1 MSKKQIIKRLLQI
14 VIVLIGISFITFA
27 LTFMSPGDPVRNMY
41 TATGVMPTE
50 EMVQET
56 REELGLNDPFLVQYT
71 RWLKNCLKGDFG
83 KSYSLNKPVTELL
96 AARLWPTLKLTLM
109 AMILM
114 LVISVPLGML
124 SAIYKDKWIDYL
136 VRGITFLG
144 CAMPNFWVGLLLM
157 LAFCVYINAFP
168 VISSAGDFKSLFL
181 PALTLAIAMS
191 SKYTRQVRTA
201 VLDELSQDYVIGAQ
215 ARGVKKSKIIWGN
228 VFPNSLLPLITMFG
242 LSIGSLLGGTSV
254 VEVIFSYPGL
264 GNLAVSAIT
273 SSDYNLIQ
281 GYVLWLA
288 LIYMVINLIVDA
300 SYVGT
305 VTGVLAGYFGGVIDA
320 VIMRIADMMLAFP
333 GLVLALA
340 VAGIM
345 GASIKNAIIAI
356 VVVSW
361 TKYAR
366 LARSLVMKIRDRD
379 YVSAAIVTGSKTPY
393 MLFRYMLPNALP
405 TLIITAATDIGSM
418 MLELA
423 AMSFLGFGAKPP
435 APEWGYMLNEGRACM
450 QSAPWLMIFPGLA
463 IFVVVVVFNML
474 GDSIRD
480 ILDPRNE

>member
-1 MSKKQIIKRLLQI
+1 MKKKNRFLQNKMFVVFSVLAFLIILTAI
-14 VIVLIGISFITFA
+14 FA
-27 LTFMSPGDPVRNMY
+27 PVVTGGADP
-41 TATGVMPTE
+41 
-50 EMVQET
+50 
-56 REELGLNDPFLVQYT
+56 
-71 RWLKNCLKGDFG
+71 LKG
-83 KSYSLNKPVTELL
+83 SL
-96 AARLWPTLKLTLM
+96 ADA
-109 AMILM
+109 
-114 LVISVPLGML
+114 
-124 SAIYKDKWIDYL
+124 
-136 VRGITFLG
+136 
-144 CAMPNFWVGLLLM
+144 
-157 LAFCVYINAFP
+157 
-168 VISSAGDFKSLFL
+168 
-181 PALTLAIAMS
+181 
-191 SKYTRQVRTA
+191 
-201 VLDELSQDYVIGAQ
+201 
-215 ARGVKKSKIIWGN
+215 
-228 VFPNSLLPLITMFG
+228 LLPPCKEHIFG
-242 LSIGSLLGGTSV
+242 TDKMGRDIFTRVIYGARASLGATFGV
-254 VEVIFSYPGL
+254 V
-264 GNLAVSAIT
+264 
-273 SSDYNLIQ
+273 
-281 GYVLWLA
+281 A
-288 LIYMVINLIVDA
+288 LIFL
-300 SYVGT
+300 VGT
-305 VTGVLAGYFGGVIDA
+305 VTGVISGYFGGWVDA
-320 VIMRIADMMLAFP
+320 VIMRIADMMVAFP

-366 LARSLVMKIRDRD
+366 LARSLVLKIRDRD

-393 MLFRYMLPNALP
+393 MLLRYMLPNALP

>member
-1 MSKKQIIKRLLQI
+1 MKKKNRFLANKTFVVFSILAVCIILTA
-14 VIVLIGISFITFA
+14 VFA
-27 LTFMSPGDPVRNMY
+27 PVVTRGVDP
-41 TATGVMPTE
+41 
-50 EMVQET
+50 
-56 REELGLNDPFLVQYT
+56 
-71 RWLKNCLKGDFG
+71 LKGSLVDALLPPCKEHIFG
-83 KSYSLNKPVTELL
+83 TDKMGRDIFSRVIYG
-96 AARLWPTLKLTLM
+96 AR
-109 AMILM
+109 A
-114 LVISVPLGML
+114 SL
-124 SAIYKDKWIDYL
+124 SA
-136 VRGITFLG
+136 TF
-144 CAMPNFWVGLLLM
+144 
-157 LAFCVYINAFP
+157 
-168 VISSAGDFKSLFL
+168 
-181 PALTLAIAMS
+181 
-191 SKYTRQVRTA
+191 
-201 VLDELSQDYVIGAQ
+201 
-215 ARGVKKSKIIWGN
+215 GV
-228 VFPNSLLPLITMFG
+228 V
-242 LSIGSLLGGTSV
+242 
-254 VEVIFSYPGL
+254 
-264 GNLAVSAIT
+264 
-273 SSDYNLIQ
+273 
-281 GYVLWLA
+281 A
-288 LIYMVINLIVDA
+288 LIFL
-300 SYVGT
+300 VGT

-405 TLIITAATDIGSM
+405 ILIITAATDIGSM

>member
-1 MSKKQIIKRLLQI
+1 MKKKNRFLANKTFVVFSILAVCIILTA
-14 VIVLIGISFITFA
+14 VFA
-27 LTFMSPGDPVRNMY
+27 PVVTRGVDP
-41 TATGVMPTE
+41 
-50 EMVQET
+50 
-56 REELGLNDPFLVQYT
+56 
-71 RWLKNCLKGDFG
+71 LKGSLVDALLPPCKEHIFG
-83 KSYSLNKPVTELL
+83 TDKMGRDIFSRVIYG
-96 AARLWPTLKLTLM
+96 AR
-109 AMILM
+109 A
-114 LVISVPLGML
+114 SL
-124 SAIYKDKWIDYL
+124 SA
-136 VRGITFLG
+136 TF
-144 CAMPNFWVGLLLM
+144 
-157 LAFCVYINAFP
+157 
-168 VISSAGDFKSLFL
+168 
-181 PALTLAIAMS
+181 
-191 SKYTRQVRTA
+191 
-201 VLDELSQDYVIGAQ
+201 
-215 ARGVKKSKIIWGN
+215 GV
-228 VFPNSLLPLITMFG
+228 V
-242 LSIGSLLGGTSV
+242 
-254 VEVIFSYPGL
+254 
-264 GNLAVSAIT
+264 
-273 SSDYNLIQ
+273 
-281 GYVLWLA
+281 A
-288 LIYMVINLIVDA
+288 LIFL
-300 SYVGT
+300 VGT

-405 TLIITAATDIGSM
+405 TRIITAATDIGSM

-423 AMSFLGFGAKPP
+423 VMSFLGFGAKPP

>member
-1 MSKKQIIKRLLQI
+1 MKKKNRFLANKTFVVFSILAVCIILTA
-14 VIVLIGISFITFA
+14 VFA
-27 LTFMSPGDPVRNMY
+27 PVVTRGVDP
-41 TATGVMPTE
+41 
-50 EMVQET
+50 
-56 REELGLNDPFLVQYT
+56 
-71 RWLKNCLKGDFG
+71 LKGSLVDALLPPCKEHIFG
-83 KSYSLNKPVTELL
+83 TDKMGRDIFSRVIYG
-96 AARLWPTLKLTLM
+96 AR
-109 AMILM
+109 A
-114 LVISVPLGML
+114 SL
-124 SAIYKDKWIDYL
+124 SA
-136 VRGITFLG
+136 TF
-144 CAMPNFWVGLLLM
+144 
-157 LAFCVYINAFP
+157 
-168 VISSAGDFKSLFL
+168 
-181 PALTLAIAMS
+181 
-191 SKYTRQVRTA
+191 
-201 VLDELSQDYVIGAQ
+201 
-215 ARGVKKSKIIWGN
+215 GV
-228 VFPNSLLPLITMFG
+228 V
-242 LSIGSLLGGTSV
+242 
-254 VEVIFSYPGL
+254 
-264 GNLAVSAIT
+264 
-273 SSDYNLIQ
+273 
-281 GYVLWLA
+281 A
-288 LIYMVINLIVDA
+288 LIFL
-300 SYVGT
+300 VGT

-320 VIMRIADMMLAFP
+320 FIMRIADMMLAFP

>member
-1 MSKKQIIKRLLQI
+1 MKKKNRFLANKTFVVFSILAVCIILTA
-14 VIVLIGISFITFA
+14 VFA
-27 LTFMSPGDPVRNMY
+27 PVVTRGVDP
-41 TATGVMPTE
+41 
-50 EMVQET
+50 
-56 REELGLNDPFLVQYT
+56 
-71 RWLKNCLKGDFG
+71 LKGSLVDALLPPCKEHIFG
-83 KSYSLNKPVTELL
+83 TDKMGRDIFSRVIYG
-96 AARLWPTLKLTLM
+96 AR
-109 AMILM
+109 A
-114 LVISVPLGML
+114 SL
-124 SAIYKDKWIDYL
+124 SA
-136 VRGITFLG
+136 TF
-144 CAMPNFWVGLLLM
+144 
-157 LAFCVYINAFP
+157 
-168 VISSAGDFKSLFL
+168 
-181 PALTLAIAMS
+181 
-191 SKYTRQVRTA
+191 
-201 VLDELSQDYVIGAQ
+201 
-215 ARGVKKSKIIWGN
+215 GV
-228 VFPNSLLPLITMFG
+228 V
-242 LSIGSLLGGTSV
+242 
-254 VEVIFSYPGL
+254 
-264 GNLAVSAIT
+264 
-273 SSDYNLIQ
+273 
-281 GYVLWLA
+281 A
-288 LIYMVINLIVDA
+288 LIFL
-300 SYVGT
+300 VGT

-393 MLFRYMLPNALP
+393 MLFRSMLPNALP
-405 TLIITAATDIGSM
+405 TLIITAATDLGSM

>member
-1 MSKKQIIKRLLQI
+1 MKKKNRFLANKTFVVFSILAVCIILAA
-14 VIVLIGISFITFA
+14 VFA
-27 LTFMSPGDPVRNMY
+27 PVVTRGVDP
-41 TATGVMPTE
+41 
-50 EMVQET
+50 
-56 REELGLNDPFLVQYT
+56 
-71 RWLKNCLKGDFG
+71 LKGSLVDALLPPCKEHIFG
-83 KSYSLNKPVTELL
+83 TDKMGRDIFSRVIYG
-96 AARLWPTLKLTLM
+96 AR
-109 AMILM
+109 A
-114 LVISVPLGML
+114 SL
-124 SAIYKDKWIDYL
+124 SA
-136 VRGITFLG
+136 TF
-144 CAMPNFWVGLLLM
+144 
-157 LAFCVYINAFP
+157 
-168 VISSAGDFKSLFL
+168 
-181 PALTLAIAMS
+181 
-191 SKYTRQVRTA
+191 
-201 VLDELSQDYVIGAQ
+201 
-215 ARGVKKSKIIWGN
+215 GV
-228 VFPNSLLPLITMFG
+228 V
-242 LSIGSLLGGTSV
+242 
-254 VEVIFSYPGL
+254 
-264 GNLAVSAIT
+264 
-273 SSDYNLIQ
+273 
-281 GYVLWLA
+281 A
-288 LIYMVINLIVDA
+288 LIFL
-300 SYVGT
+300 VGT

-405 TLIITAATDIGSM
+405 TLISTAATDIGSM

>member
-1 MSKKQIIKRLLQI
+1 MKKKNRFLANKTFVVFSILAVCIILAAVFAPVVTRGVDPLKGSLVDALLPPCKEHI
-14 VIVLIGISFITFA
+14 FGTDKMGRDIFSRVIYGARASLSATFGVVALI
-27 LTFMSPGDPVRNMY
+27 
-41 TATGVMPTE
+41 
-50 EMVQET
+50 
-56 REELGLNDPFLVQYT
+56 FLV
-71 RWLKNCLKGDFG
+71 
-83 KSYSLNKPVTELL
+83 
-96 AARLWPTLKLTLM
+96 
-109 AMILM
+109 
-114 LVISVPLGML
+114 
-124 SAIYKDKWIDYL
+124 
-136 VRGITFLG
+136 
-144 CAMPNFWVGLLLM
+144 
-157 LAFCVYINAFP
+157 
-168 VISSAGDFKSLFL
+168 
-181 PALTLAIAMS
+181 
-191 SKYTRQVRTA
+191 
-201 VLDELSQDYVIGAQ
+201 
-215 ARGVKKSKIIWGN
+215 
-228 VFPNSLLPLITMFG
+228 
-242 LSIGSLLGGTSV
+242 GT
-254 VEVIFSYPGL
+254 I
-264 GNLAVSAIT
+264 
-273 SSDYNLIQ
+273 
-281 GYVLWLA
+281 
-288 LIYMVINLIVDA
+288 
-300 SYVGT
+300 
-305 VTGVLAGYFGGVIDA
+305 TGVLAGYFGGVIDA

>member
-1 MSKKQIIKRLLQI
+1 MKKKNRFLANKTFVVFSILAVCIILTA
-14 VIVLIGISFITFA
+14 VFA
-27 LTFMSPGDPVRNMY
+27 PVVTRGVDP
-41 TATGVMPTE
+41 
-50 EMVQET
+50 
-56 REELGLNDPFLVQYT
+56 
-71 RWLKNCLKGDFG
+71 LKGSLVDALLPPCKEHIFG
-83 KSYSLNKPVTELL
+83 TDKMGRDIFSRVIYG
-96 AARLWPTLKLTLM
+96 AR
-109 AMILM
+109 A
-114 LVISVPLGML
+114 SL
-124 SAIYKDKWIDYL
+124 SA
-136 VRGITFLG
+136 TF
-144 CAMPNFWVGLLLM
+144 
-157 LAFCVYINAFP
+157 
-168 VISSAGDFKSLFL
+168 
-181 PALTLAIAMS
+181 
-191 SKYTRQVRTA
+191 
-201 VLDELSQDYVIGAQ
+201 
-215 ARGVKKSKIIWGN
+215 GV
-228 VFPNSLLPLITMFG
+228 V
-242 LSIGSLLGGTSV
+242 
-254 VEVIFSYPGL
+254 
-264 GNLAVSAIT
+264 
-273 SSDYNLIQ
+273 
-281 GYVLWLA
+281 A
-288 LIYMVINLIVDA
+288 LIFL
-300 SYVGT
+300 VGT

-356 VVVSW
+356 VVV
-361 TKYAR
+361 
-366 LARSLVMKIRDRD
+366 SLVMKIRDRD

>member
-1 MSKKQIIKRLLQI
+1 MKKKNRFLANKTFVVFSILAVCIILTA
-14 VIVLIGISFITFA
+14 VFA
-27 LTFMSPGDPVRNMY
+27 QVVTRGVDP
-41 TATGVMPTE
+41 
-50 EMVQET
+50 
-56 REELGLNDPFLVQYT
+56 
-71 RWLKNCLKGDFG
+71 LKGSLVDALLPPCKEHIFG
-83 KSYSLNKPVTELL
+83 TDKMGRDIFSRVIYG
-96 AARLWPTLKLTLM
+96 AR
-109 AMILM
+109 A
-114 LVISVPLGML
+114 SL
-124 SAIYKDKWIDYL
+124 SA
-136 VRGITFLG
+136 TF
-144 CAMPNFWVGLLLM
+144 
-157 LAFCVYINAFP
+157 
-168 VISSAGDFKSLFL
+168 
-181 PALTLAIAMS
+181 
-191 SKYTRQVRTA
+191 
-201 VLDELSQDYVIGAQ
+201 
-215 ARGVKKSKIIWGN
+215 GV
-228 VFPNSLLPLITMFG
+228 V
-242 LSIGSLLGGTSV
+242 
-254 VEVIFSYPGL
+254 
-264 GNLAVSAIT
+264 
-273 SSDYNLIQ
+273 
-281 GYVLWLA
+281 A
-288 LIYMVINLIVDA
+288 LIFL
-300 SYVGT
+300 VGT

>member
-1 MSKKQIIKRLLQI
+1 MKKKNRFLANKIFVVFSILAVCIILTA
-14 VIVLIGISFITFA
+14 VFA
-27 LTFMSPGDPVRNMY
+27 PVVTRGVDP
-41 TATGVMPTE
+41 
-50 EMVQET
+50 
-56 REELGLNDPFLVQYT
+56 
-71 RWLKNCLKGDFG
+71 LKGSLVDALLPPCKEHIFG
-83 KSYSLNKPVTELL
+83 TDKMGRDIFSRVIYG
-96 AARLWPTLKLTLM
+96 AR
-109 AMILM
+109 A
-114 LVISVPLGML
+114 SL
-124 SAIYKDKWIDYL
+124 SA
-136 VRGITFLG
+136 TF
-144 CAMPNFWVGLLLM
+144 
-157 LAFCVYINAFP
+157 
-168 VISSAGDFKSLFL
+168 
-181 PALTLAIAMS
+181 
-191 SKYTRQVRTA
+191 
-201 VLDELSQDYVIGAQ
+201 
-215 ARGVKKSKIIWGN
+215 GV
-228 VFPNSLLPLITMFG
+228 V
-242 LSIGSLLGGTSV
+242 
-254 VEVIFSYPGL
+254 
-264 GNLAVSAIT
+264 
-273 SSDYNLIQ
+273 
-281 GYVLWLA
+281 A
-288 LIYMVINLIVDA
+288 LIFL
-300 SYVGT
+300 VGT